1 MKAVLSCTDKEA
13 ALQGVHVPRFA
24 CRHLPNLEPL
34 ACSYANEGHAEIH
47 PVKPAGCMSLAAPA
61 GHRKQMSL
69 AVLKEGEMPCKVSSS
84 LPDTHWQCEQKP
96 AGYRDGLE
104 GLRGSTGRTG
114 MFLSPFWCKTERVAL
129 FTCQPALAPL
139 QQALRTWAVR
149 GRGHVEGKKG
159 REQRAPR

>member
-47 PVKPAGCMSLAAPA
+47 PVKPARCTSLVAPA

-69 AVLKEGEMPCKVSSS
+69 AVLKEGEMSCKVSSS
-84 LPDTHWQCEQKP
+84 LPDTPWQCEQKP
-96 AGYRDGLE
+96 AGYRGWLE

-114 MFLSPFWCKTERVAL
+114 MFLSPFWFCFSYGAQLRLIPGFRFLSVPRFLPL
-129 FTCQPALAPL
+129 FL
-139 QQALRTWAVR
+139 LRSSLLSV
-149 GRGHVEGKKG
+149 G
-159 REQRAPR
+159 P